1 MSRWCAV
8 TAGCRACTVWCSG
21 VKPPNQQSS
30 SEHAVLVWMCLPSC
44 LWMLSQH
51 AETRGRC
58 SNGIAND
65 IVRFPREPSRLLEL
79 LTASLFSDLIYCLP
93 HHSPPFMPRYK
104 LRLSVVSLLLEM
116 KRDEGG
122 RVSPLWPS
130 AFQKMKE
137 TAAAITV
144 THSCLHK
151 GSSHR
156 LSLYPS
162 FLIHPEN
169 LNYPSFNVLWAEAT
183 VQTFIRRK
191 NVEMAK
197 TSVQKHQWTVEM
209 KSGLCW
215 TWTNITTFQFSF

>member
-1 MSRWCAV
+1 MDPYLDDVLWQLGAERVLCGVPVSNHPISSHLLN
-8 TAGCRACTVWCSG
+8 TPFLSGCVSPHVYGCSPSTP
-21 VKPPNQQSS
+21 KPGGDVQ
-30 SEHAVLVWMCLPSC
+30 
-44 LWMLSQH
+44 
-51 AETRGRC
+51 
-58 SNGIAND
+58 
-65 IVRFPREPSRLLEL
+65 
-79 LTASLFSDLIYCLP
+79 TASLTTSSASPESLPVSLSSSPPRCFHTSFTAFLITP
-93 HHSPPFMPRYK
+93 PPFMPRYK

-169 LNYPSFNVLWAEAT
+169 LNYSSFNVLWAEAT

-197 TSVQKHQWTVEM
+197 HQYRSINEPLKWKVVCVGP
-209 KSGLCW
+209 GL
-215 TWTNITTFQFSF
+215 T